1 MSCVCFNCGHHAS
14 CQAILGWEIELLF
27 GLREADKPNRF
38 HSVNAALPAALT
50 GPRFLSGRGDEV
62 RDTLIK
68 AKELAAFFDASPSHD
83 ESGIRF
89 VGRIEYTSAHDD
101 RGRRQWTASV
111 KRQADLKMKSLP
123 LFGNP
128 SQSRRV
134 FMRKKQIK
142 ALRRPFIKELF
153 QNNKFNLAMI
163 VLAAMFGAVAELVIS

>member
-27 GLREADKPNRF
+27 GLREADKPNRL

-101 RGRRQWTASV
+101 RGPTAMDGVCKATSRSENEELTALWKSV
-111 KRQADLKMKSLP
+111 TEQEGLHA
-123 LFGNP
+123 
-128 SQSRRV
+128 
-134 FMRKKQIK
+134 
-142 ALRRPFIKELF
+142 
-153 QNNKFNLAMI
+153 
-163 VLAAMFGAVAELVIS
+163 